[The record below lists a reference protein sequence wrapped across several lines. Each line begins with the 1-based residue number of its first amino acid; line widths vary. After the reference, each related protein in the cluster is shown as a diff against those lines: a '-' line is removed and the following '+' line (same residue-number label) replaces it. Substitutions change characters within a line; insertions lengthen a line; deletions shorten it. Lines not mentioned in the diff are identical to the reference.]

1 MSFITFS
8 LILIVFFE
16 LVVGGDLPPP
26 ALDVVSRS
34 PVVKS
39 VGVICLSCGTLSQ
52 PFCLER
58 KFRLGVLWVSRM
70 RENTRSAFI
79 LPTAAAVGFL
89 AAMVVKDAGQ
99 LTDRLLG
106 IAIEPRPVLARG
118 SLSEE
123 EQATIAL
130 FESRKSSVVFITTL
144 QEQTNPWTGDPMQVR
159 SGTGSGFVWDEKGH
173 IVTNNHVVAGAGGAL
188 VNLADGRSF
197 QATLVGTDPEHDLAV
212 LRIEAMTGRPP
223 ALPLGTSSDLK
234 VGQKV
239 FAIGN
244 PFGLDWTLTTGI
256 VSALNRRLPS
266 EDGTAITG
274 LIQTDAAINP
284 GNSGGPL
291 LDSAG
296 RLIGVNTAI
305 FSPSGAS
312 AGIGFAVPV
321 DTVNRVVPQLISQ
334 GRYAPPTIGIIV
346 DEEINRALSQTFGV
360 EGVFVLDVERNSP
373 AERAGIRP
381 AQLSRSQGFVAGDI
395 IISLNGQRVRTPA
408 EYVALLDEAASGGV
422 ITLGLRRGSSEIEVT
437 VSASEN

>member
-1 MSFITFS
+1 
-8 LILIVFFE
+8 
-16 LVVGGDLPPP
+16 
-26 ALDVVSRS
+26 
-34 PVVKS
+34 
-39 VGVICLSCGTLSQ
+39 
-52 PFCLER
+52 
-58 KFRLGVLWVSRM
+58 M
-70 RENTRSAFI
+70 RENRTSRSALFI
-79 LPTAAAVGFL
+79 AAAVGIL
-89 AAMVVKDAGQ
+89 AAIIVQDAGRWVDG
-99 LTDRLLG
+99 LFGL
-106 IAIEPRPVLARG
+106 AVEPRPVIARG
-118 SLSEE
+118 SLGEE

-144 QEQTNPWTGDPMQVR
+144 QEQMNPWTGDPMQVR
-159 SGTGSGFVWDEKGH
+159 SGTGSGFIWDDKGH

-197 QATLVGTDPEHDLAV
+197 QARLVGTDPEHDLAV
-212 LRIEAMTGRPP
+212 LRIEAMIGHPP
-223 ALPLGTSSDLK
+223 ALPLGTSNDLK

-256 VSALNRRLPS
+256 ISALNRQLPT
-266 EDGTAITG
+266 EGGTAITG

-321 DTVNRVVPQLISQ
+321 DTVNRVVPQLISK
-334 GRYAPPTIGIIV
+334 GRYSPPTIGVVV

-373 AERAGIRP
+373 AEQAGIRP
-381 AQLSRSQGFVAGDI
+381 AQLSRSRGFVAGDI

-408 EYVALLDEAASGGV
+408 DYVALLDEAAPRGA
-422 ITLGLRRGSSEIEVT
+422 ITLGLRRGSSETQVT
-437 VSASEN
+437 ISATEN